1 MLSFSTSNDKLKSKL
16 LFVLACRHRLDVQKS
31 ITVRPIMASG
41 GVAPVHSSRA
51 CKRQTDHM
59 DNTVGQCV
67 LGTCFSRPDRS
78 PGSSEGRPVQSMQ
91 LLGIERKGQWYP
103 CEGHK
108 QSNPARSDSMS
119 VPARLG
125 RKLAVYDAFET
136 NRLVSRRRT
145 RTTADPTANSTIRRS
160 WHMGACKSSSC

>member
-1 MLSFSTSNDKLKSKL
+1 MSKSRSQRSRSWRREAL
-16 LFVLACRHRLDVQKS
+16 HRCTRAV
-31 ITVRPIMASG
+31 
-41 GVAPVHSSRA
+41 PVGDR
-51 CKRQTDHM
+51 RTTWTT
-59 DNTVGQCV
+59 TVGQGV

-78 PGSSEGRPVQSMQ
+78 PGCSEGRLVQSMQ

-136 NRLVSRRRT
+136 NRLVSRSRT
-145 RTTADPTANSTIRRS
+145 RTTADPTANSTVRRS
-160 WHMGACKSSSC
+160 WHTGACKSAS

>member
-16 LFVLACRHRLDVQKS
+16 LFVLACGHRLDVQKS

-67 LGTCFSRPDRS
+67 LGTCFSRPDRRLAALKVDRCKACS
-78 PGSSEGRPVQSMQ
+78 FWGSSERVG
-91 LLGIERKGQWYP
+91 GIRARVVG
-103 CEGHK
+103 
-108 QSNPARSDSMS
+108 NPTLHEA
-119 VPARLG
+119 
-125 RKLAVYDAFET
+125 
-136 NRLVSRRRT
+136 
-145 RTTADPTANSTIRRS
+145 TACLYL
-160 WHMGACKSSSC
+160 HG